1 MSKTIVSVIIPCY
14 NGENVIDNSIRS
26 VYEQDYPNIE
36 LIVVDDG
43 STDHSAERIQS
54 WAQRFEQKSYVLK
67 YVWQKNRGLGG
78 AIDTGLKYVT
88 GEYLTLLDADDRFLP
103 GSIAVRARFLDEH
116 PDYVGV
122 RTNGWRVN
130 GEQRSLFVKTEEEKR
145 IEDLFTALST
155 GKTNNWAGTYMIRT
169 EVLFNFY
176 SDRNI
181 LPSRLGQNFQ
191 LLLPV
196 SYKQK
201 FGYIDVP
208 MMEYIVY
215 DNSLSRAADPQK
227 QYEISEINAKGWKE
241 IYEHVLNLV
250 VVDADEREH
259 FHKLYNEMYYRRGLY
274 DAASYGNRAN
284 AEKYYRAL
292 VAIKRISAEDRVVY
306 YRAIGSV
313 KQIFWKVV
321 LKMEHYIKK

>member
-1 MSKTIVSVIIPCY
+1 V
-14 NGENVIDNSIRS
+14 
-26 VYEQDYPNIE
+26 
-36 LIVVDDG
+36 
-43 STDHSAERIQS
+43 
-54 WAQRFEQKSYVLK
+54 QRFEQKGHVLK

-103 GSIAVRARFLDEH
+103 GSISVRAQFLDAY

-130 GEQRSLFVKTEEEKR
+130 GEQRSLFVKTEEEKQ

-155 GKTNNWAGTYMIRT
+155 GKTNNWSGTYMIRT
-169 EVLFNFY
+169 GALFEIY
-176 SDRNI
+176 PDRNI

-196 SYKQK
+196 SYKRK
-201 FGYIDVP
+201 FGYNDTP
-208 MMEYIVY
+208 LMEYIIY
-215 DNSLSRAADPQK
+215 QNSHSRAADPKK
-227 QYEISEINAKGWKE
+227 QYEISEANAKGWKE

-250 VVDADEREH
+250 IENQDEREH

-313 KQIFWKVV
+313 KQLFWKAM